1 MQGLVLRCSRG
12 KPVLPGGADA
22 TTGALTEWCWWILGA
37 HSVVRAGEM
46 ARGSFPWL
54 GLSLLRVQPLPG
66 ADGDEGVT
74 TAAGLTEQAL
84 TQPSLYI
91 LIYFLTRL
99 Q

>member
-1 MQGLVLRCSRG
+1 MPTQEPSQSGA
-12 KPVLPGGADA
+12 GG
-22 TTGALTEWCWWILGA
+22 
-37 HSVVRAGEM
+37 S
-46 ARGSFPWL
+46 L
-54 GLSLLRVQPLPG
+54 GLTVWSEQVKWPEAAFPGLGCPQPEVQPLPG
-66 ADGDEGVT
+66 ADGNEGVT